1 MTAKLEV
8 KRRSSHLMVKCRIP
22 ARGETNKGIASISDH
37 ASRKIAGPA

>member
-8 KRRSSHLMVKCRIP
+8 KRRSRHLMVKCRIP
-22 ARGETNKGIASISDH
+22 VRGEKNKGIASLSDQ